1 MNIKLDIYSHI
12 IQQKKKRWTEDKKC
26 QVKFIE
32 DEKQYDE
39 EEDKANDIAD
49 EHEVPQR
56 PEEQKQEEED
66 KKADEQED

>member
-12 IQQKKKRWTEDKKC
+12 IEQKKRRWAKDKKKC
-26 QVKFIE
+26 QDKFIE
-32 DEKQYDE
+32 DEKQYDEE

-56 PEEQKQEEED
+56 PDERKQ
-66 KKADEQED
+66 